1 MSHDEIL
8 HRAARR
14 SLLSVLVT
22 AGFITVNHLYPLG
35 AKALL
40 LGALLAGGATA
51 LLWWFRNSRSSVAFA
66 GYLLMNL
73 WIVVGFGLLK
83 GFWADTLPVFIG
95 SLLASLS
102 TSFARPTLAPVWVEL
117 SGIAMFIGSLFVL
130 YNALALIR
138 ARRESLGGAPLALPG
153 RAFALAFVAIA
164 AAYAV
169 VDRDRWV
176 APPNGVVK
184 IGVIV
189 PLTGP
194 YTILG
199 NSFLKAV
206 EMAERDL
213 RGTKYRYQLV
223 RVDVG
228 QDPRQAGAAIGHA
241 IQDEKVNAI
250 VGGISLFGQVTQPI
264 ATAAR
269 IPHTCVCTVTSIGDG
284 AYNFTNIPTPEAE
297 ARLWVQEA
305 RRRGVRQFALLSQN
319 YPSIHNHV
327 KALKAEAARVGLPI
341 SYETEFSDSVRDFR
355 GLIEAARASHA
366 DVYYVEALSPQRD
379 ILGRQLKETNIRNIA
394 SVVAPSL
401 SEHPEVFEG
410 AWYTDSDLH
419 DIGFRRRF
427 EEQYPA
433 TRFATHMMPY
443 AYDDFNMIVQAYER
457 GENPAVY
464 LRNLAAYPGTAG
476 PLTKQRGRG
485 NFQSTPAVWTIR
497 DGRPT
502 LNAN

>member
-22 AGFITVNHLYPLG
+22 AGFVTVNHLYPLG

-40 LGALLAGGATA
+40 LGALLAAGATA

-66 GYLLMNL
+66 GYLVMNL

-83 GFWADTLPVFIG
+83 GFWEDTLPVFIG

-117 SGIAMFIGSLFVL
+117 SGITMFIGSLFVL

-138 ARRESLGGAPLALPG
+138 ARRASLGGAPLALPG

-355 GLIEAARASHA
+355 GLIEAARASHP
-366 DVYYVEALSPQRD
+366 DVYYVEALSPQLD

-410 AWYTDSDLH
+410 AWYTDSDLR

-464 LRNLAAYPGTAG
+464 LRNLTAYPGTAG

>member
-1 MSHDEIL
+1 MSTIKQRVREYAMSHDEIL

-22 AGFITVNHLYPLG
+22 AGFVTVNHLYPLG

-40 LGALLAGGATA
+40 LGALLAAGATA

-83 GFWADTLPVFIG
+83 GFWEDTLPVFIG

-117 SGIAMFIGSLFVL
+117 SGITMFIGSLFVL

-138 ARRESLGGAPLALPG
+138 ARRASLGGAPIALPG
-153 RAFALAFVAIA
+153 RAFALAFV
-164 AAYAV
+164 AYAV

-355 GLIEAARASHA
+355 GLI
-366 DVYYVEALSPQRD
+366 
-379 ILGRQLKETNIRNIA
+379 
-394 SVVAPSL
+394 
-401 SEHPEVFEG
+401 
-410 AWYTDSDLH
+410 
-419 DIGFRRRF
+419 
-427 EEQYPA
+427 
-433 TRFATHMMPY
+433 
-443 AYDDFNMIVQAYER
+443 
-457 GENPAVY
+457 
-464 LRNLAAYPGTAG
+464 
-476 PLTKQRGRG
+476 
-485 NFQSTPAVWTIR
+485 
-497 DGRPT
+497 
-502 LNAN
+502 

>member
-22 AGFITVNHLYPLG
+22 AGFVTVNHLYPLG

-40 LGALLAGGATA
+40 LGALLAAGATA

-83 GFWADTLPVFIG
+83 GFWEDTLPVFIG

-117 SGIAMFIGSLFVL
+117 SGITMFIGSLFVL

-138 ARRESLGGAPLALPG
+138 ARRASLGGAPLALPG

-355 GLIEAARASHA
+355 GLIEAARASHP
-366 DVYYVEALSPQRD
+366 DVYYVEALSPQLD

-410 AWYTDSDLH
+410 AWYTDSDLR

-464 LRNLAAYPGTAG
+464 LRNLTAYPGTAG

-485 NFQSTPAVWTIR
+485 NFHSTPAVWTIR

>member
-22 AGFITVNHLYPLG
+22 AGFVTVNHLYPLG

-40 LGALLAGGATA
+40 LGALLAAGATA

-66 GYLLMNL
+66 GYLFMNL

-83 GFWADTLPVFIG
+83 GFWEDTLPVFIG

-117 SGIAMFIGSLFVL
+117 SGITMFIGSLFVL

-138 ARRESLGGAPLALPG
+138 ARRASLGGAPLALPG

-327 KALKAEAARVGLPI
+327 KALKAEATRVGLPI

-355 GLIEAARASHA
+355 GLIEAARASHP
-366 DVYYVEALSPQRD
+366 DVYYVEALSPQLD

-401 SEHPEVFEG
+401 SEHPDVFEG
-410 AWYTDSDLH
+410 AWYTDSDLR

-464 LRNLAAYPGTAG
+464 LRNLTAYPGTAG

>member
-22 AGFITVNHLYPLG
+22 AGFVTVNHLYPLG

-66 GYLLMNL
+66 GYLVMNL
-73 WIVVGFGLLK
+73 WIVVGFGLRK

-138 ARRESLGGAPLALPG
+138 ARRASLGGAPLALPG

-355 GLIEAARASHA
+355 GLIEAARASHP
-366 DVYYVEALSPQRD
+366 DVYYVEALSPQLD

-410 AWYTDSDLH
+410 AWYTDSDLR

-464 LRNLAAYPGTAG
+464 LRNLTAYPGTAG

>member
-1 MSHDEIL
+1 MSTIKQRVREYAMSHDEIL

-22 AGFITVNHLYPLG
+22 AGFVTVNHLYPLG

-138 ARRESLGGAPLALPG
+138 ARRASLGGAPLALPG

-250 VGGISLFGQVTQPI
+250 VGGISLFGQATQP
-264 ATAAR
+264 
-269 IPHTCVCTVTSIGDG
+269 
-284 AYNFTNIPTPEAE
+284 
-297 ARLWVQEA
+297 
-305 RRRGVRQFALLSQN
+305 
-319 YPSIHNHV
+319 
-327 KALKAEAARVGLPI
+327 
-341 SYETEFSDSVRDFR
+341 
-355 GLIEAARASHA
+355 
-366 DVYYVEALSPQRD
+366 
-379 ILGRQLKETNIRNIA
+379 IA

-410 AWYTDSDLH
+410 AWYTDNDLR

-427 EEQYPA
+427 EEHYPA

-464 LRNLAAYPGTAG
+464 LRNLTAYPGTAG

>member
-22 AGFITVNHLYPLG
+22 AGFVTVNHLYPLG

-40 LGALLAGGATA
+40 LGALLAAGATA

-83 GFWADTLPVFIG
+83 GFWEDTLPVFIG

-117 SGIAMFIGSLFVL
+117 SGITMFIGSLFVL

-138 ARRESLGGAPLALPG
+138 ARRASLGGAPLALPG

-355 GLIEAARASHA
+355 GLIEAARASHP
-366 DVYYVEALSPQRD
+366 DVYYVEALSPQLD

-410 AWYTDSDLH
+410 AWYTDSDLR
-419 DIGFRRRF
+419 DIAFRRRF

-464 LRNLAAYPGTAG
+464 LRNLTAYPGTAG

>member
-22 AGFITVNHLYPLG
+22 AGFVTVNHLYPLG

-40 LGALLAGGATA
+40 LGALLAAGATA

-83 GFWADTLPVFIG
+83 GFWEDTLPVFIG

-117 SGIAMFIGSLFVL
+117 SGITMFIGSLFVL

-138 ARRESLGGAPLALPG
+138 ARRASLGGAPIALPG

-355 GLIEAARASHA
+355 GLIEAARASHP
-366 DVYYVEALSPQRD
+366 DVYYVEALSPQLD

-410 AWYTDSDLH
+410 AWYTDSDLR

-464 LRNLAAYPGTAG
+464 LRNLTAYPGTAG

>member
-1 MSHDEIL
+1 MSTIKQRVREYAMSHDEIL

-22 AGFITVNHLYPLG
+22 AGFVTVNHLYPLG

-40 LGALLAGGATA
+40 LGALLAAGATA

-83 GFWADTLPVFIG
+83 GFWEDTLPVFIG

-117 SGIAMFIGSLFVL
+117 SGITMFIGSLFVL

-138 ARRESLGGAPLALPG
+138 ARRASLGGAPLALPG

-199 NSFLKAV
+199 NSFLKAG

-305 RRRGVRQFALLSQN
+305 RRR
-319 YPSIHNHV
+319 
-327 KALKAEAARVGLPI
+327 
-341 SYETEFSDSVRDFR
+341 
-355 GLIEAARASHA
+355 
-366 DVYYVEALSPQRD
+366 
-379 ILGRQLKETNIRNIA
+379 NIA

-410 AWYTDSDLH
+410 AWYTDNDLR

-427 EEQYPA
+427 EEHYPA

-464 LRNLAAYPGTAG
+464 LRNLTAYPGTAG